1 MRFAWLIFSQA
12 KRRFLTV
19 QNDYFYHMEMYV
31 RTQEIKEVI
40 LGDGIRFSYTIK
52 PVKIRNILGA
62 AVGVLKEYFIT
73 NPA

>member
-1 MRFAWLIFSQA
+1 
-12 KRRFLTV
+12 
-19 QNDYFYHMEMYV
+19 MEMYV